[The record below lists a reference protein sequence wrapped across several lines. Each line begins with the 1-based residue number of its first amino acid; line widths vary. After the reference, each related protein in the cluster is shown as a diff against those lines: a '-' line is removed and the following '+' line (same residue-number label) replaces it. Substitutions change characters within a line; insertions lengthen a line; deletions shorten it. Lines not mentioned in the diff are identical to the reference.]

1 MDALGSWLA
10 PFWIGMA
17 VHLWQTAL
25 FVAAL
30 WLVAYAL
37 RRTSAR
43 VLTGLY
49 WVGVLKLLLPLPLL
63 GPFANR
69 LLESIVGASAMVQ
82 AGEAGWA
89 KVTVLMY
96 PVLLDPGSA
105 GWVGP
110 PPAAYLA
117 VTSVWLAGAGLF
129 FARRLRS
136 DPSRRRLVLR
146 PVAQRTGHAAAKLHA
161 AIADAGLGPEAVRIS
176 SESPGPFVQGGLR
189 PVIVLPD
196 AVVDELDRDE
206 LRAVLIHEREHFRR
220 RDPLRYAVLGAVRA
234 VFWFYPPVWWLTRRI
249 RETTEMACDEAVV
262 IAGLSAATY
271 CRSLARTL
279 RLGLAHSGAASP
291 VGILGHRVSFLR
303 RRLERIRSGRR
314 FEAMF
319 AHRITVT
326 AAALAALVVS
336 MLPLASGNGFGTH
349 AGESTSTMELDR
361 LAGADVSLVLNF
373 KQARLDAVLELLGEV
388 SGIDFRIVDGIE
400 AKRVDIDTG
409 DGMPLAKILKHLAMT
424 AGLQF
429 RVLGPNEVEVMSI
442 LAAGSNGVT
451 MPVLIPESKVS
462 PAYPEEARKSKIQG
476 MVNLLAVI
484 DRAGNVKKVEVQ
496 ASEPKGYEP
505 FINSA
510 AEAIRQ
516 WRYEPATLDG
526 KPVDVYFT
534 VEIHFKLDDA
544 KKDL

>member
-1 MDALGSWLA
+1 MDALGSWFA

-30 WLVAYAL
+30 WLIAYAL

-49 WVGVLKLLLPLPLL
+49 WAGVLKLLLPLPLL

-69 LLESIVGASAMVQ
+69 LLESIFGASALVP

-117 VTSVWLAGAGLF
+117 ITFVWLAGPGLF

-136 DPSRRRLVLR
+136 DPSRRRLALR
-146 PVAQRTGHAAAKLHA
+146 RVAQSRGHDAAKLRA
-161 AIADAGLGPEAVRIS
+161 AITDAGLHPETVRIS

-189 PVIVLPD
+189 PIIVLPD
-196 AVVDELDRDE
+196 AIVDELDRDE

-220 RDPLRYAVLGAVRA
+220 RDPLRYAVLGVVRA
-234 VFWFYPPVWWLTRRI
+234 VFWFYPPVWWLARRI
-249 RETTEMACDEAVV
+249 RETTEMACDDAVV
-262 IAGLSAATY
+262 IAGLPAATY

-279 RLGLAHSGAASP
+279 RLGLAHPGATSP
-291 VGILGHRVSFLR
+291 VGILGHRVSFLH

-319 AHRITVT
+319 SHRVTVT
-326 AAALAALVVS
+326 AAALAAVVVS
-336 MLPLASGNGFGTH
+336 MLPMASGDGFGAH
-349 AGESTSTMELDR
+349 AGELTSVNDLDQ

-388 SGIDFRIVDGIE
+388 SAIDFRIVDGIE

-462 PAYPEEARKSKIQG
+462 PAYPEVARKSKIQG

-484 DRAGNVKKVEVQ
+484 DRAGIVKRVEVQ
-496 ASEPKGYEP
+496 ASEPEDYEP
-505 FINSA
+505 FIESA
-510 AEAIRQ
+510 VEAIRQ

-534 VEIHFKLDDA
+534 VEIHFKLDDS
-544 KKDL
+544 KKDV